1 MTRVL
6 QADRATL
13 AAADA
18 AARAVVLM
26 ERHGDRDGLPLLR
39 AVLADGLAGR
49 VALVSAFGAES
60 AVLLDMVAR
69 VAPETP
75 ALFLDTGKLFGETLR
90 YRDQL
95 ARRLGLKDLHVLHP
109 DPDALA
115 AEDPDGVL
123 WARDPDR
130 CCYLRKVAPL
140 ARALEN
146 FDTWITGRKRIHGAA
161 RSRLP
166 GIEAAGAQV
175 KINPLAGWSAAEI
188 DAYFVARDLPWHPLV
203 ADGYQSIGCL
213 PCTDRVRAGDDLR
226 AGRWRGQAK
235 TECGIHLPLPP
246 STDLAATAMTGP

>member
-6 QADRATL
+6 QANGATL

-18 AARAVVLM
+18 VARATALAD
-26 ERHGDRDGLPLLR
+26 RHGERDGLPLLR

-75 ALFLDTGKLFGETLR
+75 VLFLDTGKLFGETLR

-95 ARRLGLKDLHVLHP
+95 ARRLGLRDLRVLRP
-109 DPDALA
+109 DSEQLA
-115 AEDPDGVL
+115 VEDPDGVL

-140 ARALEN
+140 ARALGN
-146 FDTWITGRKRIHGAA
+146 FDTWITGRKRSHGAA

-166 GIEAAGAQV
+166 TIEAAGAQV
-175 KINPLAGWSAAEI
+175 KINPLAGWSPAEI

-203 ADGYQSIGCL
+203 ADGYLSIGCL
-213 PCTDRVRAGDDLR
+213 PCTDRVQAGDDPR
-226 AGRWRGQAK
+226 SGRWRGLAK
-235 TECGIHLPLPP
+235 TECGIHLPLPRA
-246 STDLAATAMTGP
+246 DLTAATGP